1 MTAKYV
7 GGSGSVVVNLQGEVV
22 GMLTHAGSLDA
33 ATGFVDGFSYAVN
46 LAGQT
51 IRKKRDW
58 GCGES
63 LRSPSLV
70 RDLKEGQKSI
80 RRRLCRGTSRRRDG
94 RQRPPRPS
102 CG

>member
-33 ATGFVDGFSYAVN
+33 ATGFVDSFSYTVN

-51 IRKKRDW
+51 IPQEKRLGLW
-58 GCGES
+58 GIPPQPQS
-63 LRSPSLV
+63 RARS
-70 RDLKEGQKSI
+70 E
-80 RRRLCRGTSRRRDG
+80 RGSKVH
-94 RQRPPRPS
+94 P
-102 CG
+102 